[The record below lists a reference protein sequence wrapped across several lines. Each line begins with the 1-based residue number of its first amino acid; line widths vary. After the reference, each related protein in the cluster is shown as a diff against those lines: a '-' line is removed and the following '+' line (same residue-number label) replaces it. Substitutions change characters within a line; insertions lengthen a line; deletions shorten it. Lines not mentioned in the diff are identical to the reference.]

1 MTLLEIKLFL
11 TLSIMLIIPGWAF
24 LTIGQIWKRWSVL
37 QRWIIAVGLSI
48 SFYPALFYGS
58 RFLFPQL
65 RFGPNKVLFLLFV
78 LSAVVVYGQWKNW
91 KEHFS
96 FDSFER
102 IVILVF
108 GLSVFT
114 RLWMAHINPYP
125 AWADSLHHVLITQLV
140 AQNGSLPYTLAPY
153 EPSSLQMYHLG
164 LYAITG
170 AAKML
175 SGATA
180 SIALLWGTQ
189 FINGLSGIGAYF
201 VMDRL
206 VGRKGALVSAVV
218 ISFISYQPAWYFNWG
233 RFPQVVSQ
241 AVMLIAWGV
250 TIETMAY
257 WGKSNS
263 ILEKWSM
270 SVCAALLNAGVFLIH
285 FRAAGLYIP
294 LLGISTAWQLV
305 QAMQMKKLRDM
316 IWGVSTIGIIA
327 FLLVS
332 PALWPS
338 LQTYVQGVA
347 SVAAE
352 QSQAT
357 STFSPLYYS
366 YTLSAYQLGAQTWL
380 LILALAALIVG
391 ILHRNKVSF
400 AMLLWLVMLWLIGN
414 AYRVGWYW
422 LSFINYTG
430 ILIMFYLPI
439 AITIGTGVEFFYGI
453 AFCRIK
459 RYGGLV

>member
-1 MTLLEIKLFL
+1 MTLLEFKLFL
-11 TLSIMLIIPGWAF
+11 TLSIMLIIPGWDF

-48 SFYPALFYGS
+48 SFYPTLFYVSHPFHNSGLARIKYYS
-58 RFLFPQL
+58 YCL
-65 RFGPNKVLFLLFV
+65 

-201 VMDRL
+201 GD
-206 VGRKGALVSAVV
+206 G
-218 ISFISYQPAWYFNWG
+218 
-233 RFPQVVSQ
+233 
-241 AVMLIAWGV
+241 
-250 TIETMAY
+250 
-257 WGKSNS
+257 
-263 ILEKWSM
+263 
-270 SVCAALLNAGVFLIH
+270 
-285 FRAAGLYIP
+285 
-294 LLGISTAWQLV
+294 
-305 QAMQMKKLRDM
+305 
-316 IWGVSTIGIIA
+316 
-327 FLLVS
+327 S
-332 PALWPS
+332 PS
-338 LQTYVQGVA
+338 
-347 SVAAE
+347 
-352 QSQAT
+352 
-357 STFSPLYYS
+357 
-366 YTLSAYQLGAQTWL
+366 
-380 LILALAALIVG
+380 
-391 ILHRNKVSF
+391 R
-400 AMLLWLVMLWLIGN
+400 
-414 AYRVGWYW
+414 
-422 LSFINYTG
+422 
-430 ILIMFYLPI
+430 
-439 AITIGTGVEFFYGI
+439 
-453 AFCRIK
+453 
-459 RYGGLV
+459 